1 MRITFNKS
9 LLFLIGILVVVTYA
23 GIFLTAY
30 QLYNTAI
37 EQERKRLVETVQS
50 QARLIEAVAAFDQ
63 KYSISSFPGT
73 PEEATL
79 SQIVKAHREYEGFGK
94 TSEFTLAKLV
104 DSQIIFL
111 LRHRNQPLKN
121 IPSPEGGFF
130 LGGEL
135 AVPMQ
140 KALTGQSGT
149 VVATDYRGATVLAA
163 YEPVSVLNYG
173 IVAKIDMQEIQ
184 QPFISAIGFSQLQEF
199 GQSNSAANR
208 T

>member
-37 EQERKRLVETVQS
+37 EQERERLVETVQS
-50 QARLIEAVAAFDQ
+50 QARLIEAVASFDQ
-63 KYSISSFPGT
+63 KYSIRSFPGT

-104 DSQIIFL
+104 DNQIIFL

-121 IPSPEGGFF
+121 IPCRCKKP
-130 LGGEL
+130 
-135 AVPMQ
+135 
-140 KALTGQSGT
+140 
-149 VVATDYRGATVLAA
+149 
-163 YEPVSVLNYG
+163 
-173 IVAKIDMQEIQ
+173 
-184 QPFISAIGFSQLQEF
+184 
-199 GQSNSAANR
+199 
-208 T
+208 